1 MGQGISQDSV
11 EKWQV
16 TETYAKEQSV
26 MGQTLKIL
34 GEFVRSSL
42 IQATGIYQPQLR
54 LFNMGECT
62 DETNK

>member
-1 MGQGISQDSV
+1 
-11 EKWQV
+11 
-16 TETYAKEQSV
+16 